1 MTPFDVL
8 TADAVRERLKP
19 LIDSGQY
26 WTLVV
31 PPEAYRIAE
40 AIERRHYTGPANDDF
55 HLVLAPRLGHTPVVA
70 VLVAHKRH
78 MGAKALRQILRQR
91 GADPALVKAV
101 GTRDMV
107 ILSTCE
113 DPWEANALLG
123 AFVQWVEGIHPE
135 RN

>member
-1 MTPFDVL
+1 MIPFDVL

-19 LIDSGQY
+19 LMDSGQY

-31 PPEAYRIAE
+31 PPEAYCIAE

-55 HLVLAPRLGHTPVVA
+55 YLVLAPRLGHTPLVA
-70 VLVAHKRH
+70 VLMAHKRH

-101 GTRDMV
+101 GTRDVV

-113 DPWEANALLG
+113 HPWEANALLG
-123 AFVQWVEGIHPE
+123 AFAQWVEGLHAE